1 MSTTPPGWYDDG
13 NGALRWWDG
22 AQWTEHVHTPEA
34 APVTEPA
41 PVTAQAPD
49 ATAAPQAPTAPAAPQ
64 AGYPG
69 AAYPG
74 GAYPGVGQYPAAQ
87 DPATAGYPPQ
97 TPAPAPK
104 SKLWIVWVVL
114 GGVVL
119 LIIVLLAIFIPLII
133 GLASSIGT
141 PSVTGGDDDQRAA
154 ISAVEQYDDAYDNGD
169 CVEFEQATTPAYR
182 EDFGYSDCASF
193 EEQAQYFD
201 EATDDYEM
209 TITGVETVAADEI
222 HVTTSET
229 YLSLQDEDGNTLDTP
244 ERVTD
249 DFRYTLVPADG
260 GGWAIDGL
268 DIE

>member
-13 NGALRWWDG
+13 SGALRWWDG

-34 APVTEPA
+34 APAAPASAAAPESPAEQAPSITGPTPDAVSAA
-41 PVTAQAPD
+41 PV
-49 ATAAPQAPTAPAAPQ
+49 
-64 AGYPG
+64 GYPG

-74 GAYPGVGQYPAAQ
+74 AAPLDTAAPAGAYPAGAYP
-87 DPATAGYPPQ
+87 TA
-97 TPAPAPK
+97 PAPAPK

-133 GLASSIGT
+133 GLASSAG
-141 PSVTGGDDDQRAA
+141 SGSATGSDDDQRAA
-154 ISAVEQYDDAYDNGD
+154 IAAVERYDDAYDDGD
-169 CVEFEQATTPAYR
+169 CIAFEQSTTSAYR
-182 EDFGYSDCASF
+182 DDFGYSDCASF

-209 TITGVETVAADEI
+209 RITGVETVRSDEI
-222 HVTTSET
+222 RVTTAET

-249 DFRYTLVPADG
+249 DFTYTLVPSE
-260 GGWAIDGL
+260 GGWAIDSL
-268 DIE
+268 EIE